1 MIYDLVV
8 SGCIAAASA
17 ALMAKECREE
27 LLKRYAPAYIDKA
40 EKRTADKLKLPTI
53 NGAVLVREL
62 GEGGINAALWDTAE
76 ELKCGLRIWLYDI
89 PVFQDTIEICNTLDK
104 DPYILDSKG
113 VYLIYAEC
121 GLAAVSELK
130 TAGFKDAALIGH
142 TSSDKKR
149 LIIYGEVERFLT
161 RSGKDNSSLH
171 S

>member
-1 MIYDLVV
+1 MTYDLVV

-17 ALMAKECREE
+17 ALMAKEYREE
-27 LLKRYAPAYIDKA
+27 LLKRYAPAYIDRA
-40 EKRTADKLKLPTI
+40 INRPLDFPELPVTAGT
-53 NGAVLVREL
+53 VLFREL

-76 ELKCGLRIWLYDI
+76 ELKCGLRIGLYDI

-104 DPYILDSKG
+104 DPYIMDSKG
-113 VYLIYAEC
+113 IYLIYTEC
-121 GLAAVSELK
+121 GQAAVSELK
-130 TAGFKDAALIGH
+130 AKGFKDAALIGY

-161 RSGKDNSSLH
+161 RSGKDASSLH